1 MTYKTFKTFLSEASE
16 QEIKDISKFVHLV
29 KSECSEFLKNNINS
43 FKKENYL
50 LRGALDYSA
59 GSMYVQEPRSDRK
72 PKDLSDNEHY
82 VLDTYLYDKFGFKY
96 RSGGVFCTQNSMQA
110 RAYGD
115 LSIIFPVDG
124 YKMLSSTLLRD
135 AFDAINDL
143 SSPVAI
149 QYFNSLNKKKEFKNK
164 MQELTKDSNLDFV
177 YEYLDIY
184 EFFETK
190 KLEDIRRL
198 SEISLQCKKYY
209 SIFLSTPQIASFL
222 EHFEFF
228 E

>member
-16 QEIKDISKFVHLV
+16 QEITDINKFVELV
-29 KSECSEFLKNNINS
+29 KSECSEFLKNNISS

-50 LRGALDYSA
+50 LRGVYGYSA
-59 GSMYVQEPRSDRK
+59 GTMLVQEPRSDRK
-72 PKDLSDNEHY
+72 PKDLSDSEHY
-82 VLDTYLYDKFGFKY
+82 ALNTYFDDEFGFKY
-96 RSGGVFCTQNSMQA
+96 RSNGVFCTQNSTQA

-115 LSIIFPVDG
+115 LSMIFPVDG
-124 YKMLSSTLLRD
+124 YKMLSSNSLID

-143 SSPVAI
+143 SSPVADR
-149 QYFNSLNKKKEFKNK
+149 YFDSPNKKREFKNK
-164 MQELTKDSNLDFV
+164 MQELTKDSNLNFV

-184 EFFETK
+184 KFFETK
-190 KLEDIRRL
+190 NLDDIKRT

-222 EHFEFF
+222 EHFNFF